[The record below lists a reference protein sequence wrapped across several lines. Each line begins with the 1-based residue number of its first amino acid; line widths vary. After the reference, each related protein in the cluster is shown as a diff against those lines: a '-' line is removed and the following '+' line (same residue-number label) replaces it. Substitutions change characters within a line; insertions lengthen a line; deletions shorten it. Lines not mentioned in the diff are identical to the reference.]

1 MHYIKFLTII
11 IVFFLLQS
19 SNLLAEKIVY
29 LNMEKIMKTSK
40 AGKSIIKK
48 INETNEENLKKFKKI
63 EENLKKD
70 EQDLIAKKNILN
82 EEEFKKKFDLLKKKI
97 NDYKILRQN
106 SIQDITNKR
115 RNASSEFFK
124 KINPILGKYAT
135 DNDINFILQKKNII
149 MGKTELDITDD
160 ILKII
165 DKEVSKI
172 KFE

>member
-1 MHYIKFLTII
+1 MYYIKYFVLVII
-11 IVFFLLQS
+11 FVLLQN

-29 LNMEKIMKTSK
+29 LNIEKIMKTSK

-48 INETNEENLKKFKKI
+48 INQTNEDNLKKFKKI
-63 EENLKKD
+63 EENLKND
-70 EQDLIAKKNILN
+70 EQDLISKKNILN

-106 SIQDITNKR
+106 SIQDITTKR

-124 KINPILGKYAT
+124 KINPILGKYAA
-135 DNDINFILQKKNII
+135 DNNISFILQKKNII

-160 ILKII
+160 VLTII

-172 KFE
+172 KF

>member
-1 MHYIKFLTII
+1 MYYIKYLTFIV
-11 IVFFLLQS
+11 VFFLLQN

-40 AGKSIIKK
+40 AGKSIILK
-48 INETNEENLKKFKKI
+48 INETNEKNLKKFKKI
-63 EENLKKD
+63 EEDLKKD
-70 EQDLIAKKNILN
+70 EEDLIAKRNILS
-82 EEEFKKKFDLLKKKI
+82 EEEFQKKFDLLKKKI

-106 SIQDITNKR
+106 SIQDITTKR
-115 RNASSEFFK
+115 RNASTEFFK
-124 KINPILGKYAT
+124 QINPILGKYAS
-135 DNDINFILQKKNII
+135 DNEISFILQKKNII

-160 ILKII
+160 VLTII

>member
-1 MHYIKFLTII
+1 MYRIKFLVFII
-11 IVFFLLQS
+11 TFFLLQN

-29 LNMEKIMKTSK
+29 LNIEKIMKTSK

-48 INETNEENLKKFKKI
+48 INETNEKNLKKFKKI
-63 EENLKKD
+63 EEDLKND
-70 EQDLIAKKNILN
+70 EEDLIAKKNILS

-135 DNDINFILQKKNII
+135 NNDISFILQKKNII
-149 MGKTELDITDD
+149 MGKTEFDITKD
-160 ILKII
+160 ILKIVDNEI
-165 DKEVSKI
+165 SKI

>member
-1 MHYIKFLTII
+1 MYYIKYLAFII
-11 IVFFLLQS
+11 SFFLLQS

-29 LNMEKIMKTSK
+29 LNIEKIMKTSK
-40 AGKSIIKK
+40 AGKSIIDK
-48 INETNEENLKKFKKI
+48 INETNEDNLKQFKKI
-63 EENLKKD
+63 EEDLKSN
-70 EQDLIAKKNILN
+70 EQDLIAKKNILS

-106 SIQDITNKR
+106 SIQDITTKR

-135 DNDINFILQKKNII
+135 ENNISFILQKKNII

-160 ILKII
+160 VLKII

>member
-1 MHYIKFLTII
+1 MYYIKYLVLV
-11 IVFFLLQS
+11 IVFVLLQN

-29 LNMEKIMKTSK
+29 LNIEKIMKTSK

-48 INETNEENLKKFKKI
+48 INQTNEANLKKFKKI
-63 EENLKKD
+63 EEDLKND
-70 EQDLIAKKNILN
+70 EQDLIAKKNILS

-106 SIQDITNKR
+106 SIQEITTKR
-115 RNASSEFFK
+115 RNASSQFFK

-135 DNDINFILQKKNII
+135 DNEINFILQKKNII

-160 ILKII
+160 VLKII

>member
-1 MHYIKFLTII
+1 MYYIKYLTFIV
-11 IVFFLLQS
+11 VFFLLQN

-48 INETNEENLKKFKKI
+48 INETNEENLKRFKKI
-63 EENLKKD
+63 EEDLKND
-70 EQDLIAKKNILN
+70 EQDLITKKNILS
-82 EEEFKKKFDLLKKKI
+82 EDEFKKKFDLLKKKI
-97 NDYKILRQN
+97 NDYKVLRQN
-106 SIQDITNKR
+106 SIQEITTKR
-115 RNASSEFFK
+115 RNASSQFFK

-135 DNDINFILQKKNII
+135 DNEINFILQKKNII

>member
-1 MHYIKFLTII
+1 MYYIKYLTF
-11 IVFFLLQS
+11 IVAFFLLQN

-48 INETNEENLKKFKKI
+48 INETNEENLKRFKKI
-63 EENLKKD
+63 EEDLKND
-70 EQDLIAKKNILN
+70 EQDLITKKNILS
-82 EEEFKKKFDLLKKKI
+82 EDEFKKKFDLLKKKI
-97 NDYKILRQN
+97 NDYKVLRQN
-106 SIQDITNKR
+106 SIQEITTKR
-115 RNASSEFFK
+115 RNASSQFFK

-135 DNDINFILQKKNII
+135 DNEINFILQKKNII

-165 DKEVSKI
+165 DKEVLKI

>member
-1 MHYIKFLTII
+1 MYYIKYLVFII
-11 IVFFLLQS
+11 TFFLLQNS
-19 SNLLAEKIVY
+19 ILHAEKIVY
-29 LNMEKIMKTSK
+29 LNIEKIMKTSK
-40 AGKSIIKK
+40 AGKSIIKR
-48 INETNEENLKKFKKI
+48 INQTNEENLKKFKKI
-63 EENLKKD
+63 EEDLKND
-70 EQDLIAKKNILN
+70 EQDLIAKKNILS

-106 SIQDITNKR
+106 SIQDITTKR

-135 DNDINFILQKKNII
+135 DNDISFILQKKNII

-160 ILKII
+160 VLKII

>member
-1 MHYIKFLTII
+1 MYYIKYLAI
-11 IVFFLLQS
+11 IVAFLLLQS
-19 SNLLAEKIVY
+19 PKLLAEKIVY
-29 LNMEKIMKTSK
+29 LNIEKVMKTSK

-63 EENLKKD
+63 EENLKKN

-82 EEEFKKKFDLLKKKI
+82 EEEFKKKFDLLKKEI

-106 SIQDITNKR
+106 SIQDITSKR

-124 KINPILGKYAT
+124 KINPILGKYAK
-135 DNDINFILQKKNII
+135 DNNISFILQKKNII

-160 ILKII
+160 VLKII

>member
-1 MHYIKFLTII
+1 MYYIKYLVLV
-11 IVFFLLQS
+11 IVFVLLQN

-29 LNMEKIMKTSK
+29 LNIEKIMKTSK

-48 INETNEENLKKFKKI
+48 INQTNEANLKKFKKI
-63 EENLKKD
+63 EEDLKND
-70 EQDLIAKKNILN
+70 EQDLIAKKNILS

-97 NDYKILRQN
+97 NDYRILRQN
-106 SIQDITNKR
+106 SIQDITTKR

-135 DNDINFILQKKNII
+135 ENDISFILQKKNII

-160 ILKII
+160 VLKII

>member
-1 MHYIKFLTII
+1 MYYIKYLTFII
-11 IVFFLLQS
+11 AFFLLQN

-40 AGKSIIKK
+40 PGKSIILK
-48 INETNEENLKKFKKI
+48 INETKEKNLKKFKKI
-63 EENLKKD
+63 EEDLKKD
-70 EQDLIAKKNILN
+70 EEDLIAKKNILS
-82 EEEFKKKFDLLKKKI
+82 EEEFQKKFDLLKKKI

-106 SIQDITNKR
+106 SIQDITTKR

-124 KINPILGKYAT
+124 QINPILGKYAS
-135 DNDINFILQKKNII
+135 DNEISFILQKKNII

>member
-1 MHYIKFLTII
+1 MYYIKYLVLV
-11 IVFFLLQS
+11 IVFVLLQN

-29 LNMEKIMKTSK
+29 LNIEKIMKTSK

-48 INETNEENLKKFKKI
+48 INQTNEANLKKFKKI
-63 EENLKKD
+63 EEDLKND
-70 EQDLIAKKNILN
+70 EQDLIAKKNILS

-97 NDYKILRQN
+97 NDYRVLRQN
-106 SIQDITNKR
+106 SIQDITTKR

-135 DNDINFILQKKNII
+135 ENDISFILQKKNII

-160 ILKII
+160 VLKII

>member
-1 MHYIKFLTII
+1 MYYIKYLVLVII
-11 IVFFLLQS
+11 FILLQN
-19 SNLLAEKIVY
+19 SNLFAEKIVY
-29 LNMEKIMKTSK
+29 LNIEKIMKTSK

-48 INETNEENLKKFKKI
+48 INQTNEDNLKKFKKI
-63 EENLKKD
+63 EENLKND
-70 EQDLIAKKNILN
+70 EQDLISKKNILN

-106 SIQDITNKR
+106 SIQDITSKR
-115 RNASSEFFK
+115 RKASSEFFK
-124 KINPILGKYAT
+124 KINPILGKYAA
-135 DNDINFILQKKNII
+135 DNNISFILQKKNII

-160 ILKII
+160 VLKII

>member
-1 MHYIKFLTII
+1 MYYFKYLTFIV
-11 IVFFLLQS
+11 VFFFLQNL
-19 SNLLAEKIVY
+19 NLLAEKIVY
-29 LNMEKIMKTSK
+29 LNIEKIMKTSK
-40 AGKSIIKK
+40 AGISIIKK
-48 INETNEENLKKFKKI
+48 INKTNEENLKKFKKI
-63 EENLKKD
+63 EENLKND
-70 EQDLIAKKNILN
+70 EQDLIAKRNILS

-124 KINPILGKYAT
+124 QINPILGKYAS
-135 DNDINFILQKKNII
+135 DNEISFILQKKNII

>member
-1 MHYIKFLTII
+1 MYYIKYLTFII
-11 IVFFLLQS
+11 AFFLLQN

-48 INETNEENLKKFKKI
+48 INQTNEINLNKFKKI
-63 EENLKKD
+63 EEDLKND
-70 EQDLIAKKNILN
+70 EKDLIAKKNILS

-97 NDYKILRQN
+97 NDYRVLRQN
-106 SIQDITNKR
+106 SIQDITTKR

-135 DNDINFILQKKNII
+135 DNNISFILQKKNII
-149 MGKTELDITDD
+149 MGKTELDITEDV
-160 ILKII
+160 LKII

>member
-1 MHYIKFLTII
+1 MQYIKYLII
-11 IVFFLLQS
+11 IISIFLLQS

-29 LNMEKIMKTSK
+29 LNIEKIMKESK
-40 AGKSIIKK
+40 AGQSIIKK
-48 INETNEENLKKFKKI
+48 INETNQKNLKKFKKI
-63 EENLKKD
+63 EEDLKND
-70 EQDLIAKKNILN
+70 EQDLIAKKNILS

-106 SIQDITNKR
+106 SIQDITAKR
-115 RNASSEFFK
+115 KNASSEFFK

-135 DNDINFILQKKNII
+135 DNEISFILQKKNII

-160 ILKII
+160 ILKIV
-165 DKEVSKI
+165 DNEVSKI

>member
-1 MHYIKFLTII
+1 MYYIKYLILII
-11 IVFFLLQS
+11 AFVLLQN

-29 LNMEKIMKTSK
+29 LNIEKIMKTSK

-48 INETNEENLKKFKKI
+48 INQTNEANLKKFKKI
-63 EENLKKD
+63 EEDLKND
-70 EQDLIAKKNILN
+70 EQDLIAKKNILS

-97 NDYKILRQN
+97 NDYRILRQN
-106 SIQDITNKR
+106 SIQDITTKR

-135 DNDINFILQKKNII
+135 ENDISFILQKKNII

-160 ILKII
+160 VLKII

>member
-1 MHYIKFLTII
+1 MYYIKYLTF
-11 IVFFLLQS
+11 IVAFFLLQN

-48 INETNEENLKKFKKI
+48 INETNEENLKRFKKI
-63 EENLKKD
+63 EEDLKND
-70 EQDLIAKKNILN
+70 EQDLIAKKNILS
-82 EEEFKKKFDLLKKKI
+82 EDEFKKKFDLLKKKI
-97 NDYKILRQN
+97 NDYKVLRQN
-106 SIQDITNKR
+106 SIQEITTKR
-115 RNASSEFFK
+115 RNASSQFFK

-135 DNDINFILQKKNII
+135 DNEINFILQKKNII

>member
-1 MHYIKFLTII
+1 MYCIKYLAII

-19 SNLLAEKIVY
+19 SKLLAEKIVY
-29 LNMEKIMKTSK
+29 LNIEKIMKTSK

-48 INETNEENLKKFKKI
+48 INETNEKNLKKFKKI

-82 EEEFKKKFDLLKKKI
+82 EEEFKKKFDLLKKEI

-106 SIQDITNKR
+106 SIQDITSKR

-135 DNDINFILQKKNII
+135 DNEISFILQKKNII

-160 ILKII
+160 ILKIVDNEI
-165 DKEVSKI
+165 SKI

>member
-1 MHYIKFLTII
+1 MYYIKYLTF
-11 IVFFLLQS
+11 IVAFFLLQN

-48 INETNEENLKKFKKI
+48 INETNEENLKRFKKI
-63 EENLKKD
+63 EEDLKND
-70 EQDLIAKKNILN
+70 EQDLIAKKNILS
-82 EEEFKKKFDLLKKKI
+82 EDEFKKKFDLLKKKI
-97 NDYKILRQN
+97 NDYKVLRQN
-106 SIQDITNKR
+106 SIQEITTKR
-115 RNASSEFFK
+115 RNASSQFFN

-135 DNDINFILQKKNII
+135 DNEINFILQKKNII